1 VAREEGGGCRKEPW
15 GGAASMDGA
24 RGPTV
29 PDPPLLLQFCFG
41 RVFIPQSLPSFFTSL
56 FFFVPTEK
64 KLYTEA
70 ARQSLNFLFVY
81 YYYLGVS

>member
-1 VAREEGGGCRKEPW
+1 
-15 GGAASMDGA
+15 MDGA

-41 RVFIPQSLPSFFTSL
+41 RVFIPQSLPSFL
-56 FFFVPTEK
+56 HLCFFFEPTGK

-70 ARQSLNFLFVY
+70 ARQSLNFIFVY
-81 YYYLGVS
+81 YYSLGVS

>member
-1 VAREEGGGCRKEPW
+1 
-15 GGAASMDGA
+15 MDGA

-29 PDPPLLLQFCFG
+29 PGPPLLLQFCFG
-41 RVFIPQSLPSFFTSL
+41 RVFIPQSDSAVLFTSL
-56 FFFVPTEK
+56 YFFSYRREK

-81 YYYLGVS
+81 YYSLSVS